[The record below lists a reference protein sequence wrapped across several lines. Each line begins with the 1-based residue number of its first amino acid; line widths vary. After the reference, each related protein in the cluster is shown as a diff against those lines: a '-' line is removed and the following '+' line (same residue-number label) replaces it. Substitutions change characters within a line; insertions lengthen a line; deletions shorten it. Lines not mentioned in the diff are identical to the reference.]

1 MTAWRQDGDVQ
12 MQGAVPNAKG
22 QERKQLFP
30 TCSQHFRKRH
40 TETTRDNLC
49 QTILPLLHASTEH
62 DIHGDT
68 ASR

>member
-22 QERKQLFP
+22 NNY
-30 TCSQHFRKRH
+30 SQHFRNSRH